1 MQEISSENC
10 TLICQPLQ
18 SLQEFE
24 VDNTKK
30 YAQLILNFFWVVY
43 DNDRKENTLIYA
55 HHNLFLTKILRIF
68 SVSVNPIII
77 QNRIKKNNA

>member
-1 MQEISSENC
+1 MVMQETSSENC

-30 YAQLILNFFWVVY
+30 YAQLILNFFWIVYMYIVVV
-43 DNDRKENTLIYA
+43 NMVW
-55 HHNLFLTKILRIF
+55 LFSFL
-68 SVSVNPIII
+68 
-77 QNRIKKNNA
+77 